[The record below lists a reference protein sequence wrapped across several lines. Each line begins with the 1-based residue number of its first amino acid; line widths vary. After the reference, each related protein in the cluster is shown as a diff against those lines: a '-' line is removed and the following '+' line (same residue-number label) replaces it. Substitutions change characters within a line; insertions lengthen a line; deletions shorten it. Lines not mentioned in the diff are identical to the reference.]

1 MVRWIGLI
9 GVLLMA
15 TPALAQSAPKDS
27 FTFGSYGRLVVGSDL
42 EGGGLS
48 PVRVIAHA
56 PRLLEKSY
64 AELDFSYGLK
74 VPPPRQSLRP
84 I

>member
-15 TPALAQSAPKDS
+15 MPALAFDAPKDS

-48 PVRVIAHA
+48 PLRVLPTHHA
-56 PRLLEKSY
+56 CWKNRMRSSIFPME
-64 AELDFSYGLK
+64 
-74 VPPPRQSLRP
+74 
-84 I
+84 